1 MAINVQCYLMPNKIY
16 VMLCY
21 VMYADTDRKHTL
33 VQTET
38 KAITVYCTW
47 LKTSIEH
54 HWRDTDKAWIK
65 DQLKRNIIELHKC
78 MRLHMNK

>member
-1 MAINVQCYLMPNKIY
+1 MLCLFYFRNTVHRIPSLKMVLLCYTDVCNVMAINVQCYLMPNKIY
-16 VMLCY
+16 VILCY
-21 VMYADTDRKHTL
+21 VMYADTDKKHTL

-54 HWRDTDKAWIK
+54 H
-65 DQLKRNIIELHKC
+65 
-78 MRLHMNK
+78 